1 MHIYGIQKDDTDEL
15 ICRTALETQT
25 QRTDLLT
32 MWEKK
37 WEGWIERVTLKH
49 INYHT

>member
-1 MHIYGIQKDDTDEL
+1 MILMSLFAGQHW
-15 ICRTALETQT
+15 RQT

-49 INYHT
+49 IHYHT